1 MVLVKTSSD
10 DFKKTLTTVAKN
22 AQLVQQL
29 NNGAADPARIRDLV
43 SEITGRQLD
52 PSNFIALPF
61 HTDYGAEIY
70 FGKNAFVNQ
79 DCLFIDRGG
88 IYVGDHVLIGP
99 RCTII
104 SVNHGLA
111 SDQRGVLDLR
121 PVHLEK
127 NCWLGA
133 NVTILPGI
141 TVGEN
146 AIVGAGAVVT
156 KDVPANTVV
165 VGNPARII
173 RKLQ

>member
-29 NNGAADPARIRDLV
+29 NNGTADPARIRDLV

-79 DCLFIDRGG
+79 DAMFIDRGG

-99 RCTII
+99 ALYHYFREP
-104 SVNHGLA
+104 LA
-111 SDQRGVLDLR
+111 GQQR
-121 PVHLEK
+121 
-127 NCWLGA
+127 A
-133 NVTILPGI
+133 
-141 TVGEN
+141 
-146 AIVGAGAVVT
+146 
-156 KDVPANTVV
+156 
-165 VGNPARII
+165 
-173 RKLQ
+173 